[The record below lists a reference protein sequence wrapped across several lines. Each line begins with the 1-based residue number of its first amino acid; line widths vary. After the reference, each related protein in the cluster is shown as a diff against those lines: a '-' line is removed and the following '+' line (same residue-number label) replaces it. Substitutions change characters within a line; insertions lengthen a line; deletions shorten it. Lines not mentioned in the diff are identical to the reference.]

1 MNLKTKRI
9 LSIIIAFIA
18 LLFSVLFIFK
28 QSILH
33 YIVQSRIERFNHH
46 YHARLSVGNTQL
58 EGLSLI
64 HFQNISLLP
73 DQGNDTLLKID
84 SVNLKM
90 SLWKLFRLKFA
101 IEKLDAVNTDFHL
114 MRHGEQTNYMFLF
127 GNHKKTEPEDSLIK
141 KNYAQSLQSLIN
153 KAFAF
158 IPSSLT
164 LKNFNVHADLNDT
177 KFSFSTDRFLINN
190 KKIQSVIILKKEDK
204 LTHWNVN
211 GQLDAKQTSGF
222 FKLFADN
229 HQRIEIPYIDQKW
242 NARIGFDTIQFSFKA
257 EELDNNMILSGAIQL
272 NNLLIN
278 QPRIGQEDVLFSH
291 GNINYQIRVGEN
303 FIELDSASR
312 FVFNKISFNPYFKI
326 TKNNKW
332 EITLMLNKSRFQA
345 QDLFESLP
353 IGLFKNLEGIK
364 TQGDL
369 SYHFA
374 FHVDLKN
381 PDSLIFESD
390 LKSYHFHILK
400 FGLTDFTYINSPF
413 IYTAYEK
420 GAPVRN
426 FEVGAANPD
435 FRPIERIPDMLKKAI
450 MTSEDGGFYQ
460 HRGFLP
466 EAFRESI
473 ITNIKEKRFARGGS
487 TISMQLVKNLFLSRN
502 KTITRKIE
510 EAMIVWMIE
519 NCGLSSKDRMYEI
532 YLNILEMGPK
542 IYGVNEGA
550 RFYFNKDVSK
560 LTLAECLYLASIIP
574 HPKFFKY
581 SFDTN
586 GNIRNFLFP
595 YFKFVSEKM
604 LRKEYISQE
613 DIDRLEPKIELKG
626 PAKKFILPNDS
637 LPADSL
643 QIDNF

>member
-1 MNLKTKRI
+1 
-9 LSIIIAFIA
+9 
-18 LLFSVLFIFK
+18 
-28 QSILH
+28 
-33 YIVQSRIERFNHH
+33 
-46 YHARLSVGNTQL
+46 
-58 EGLSLI
+58 
-64 HFQNISLLP
+64 
-73 DQGNDTLLKID
+73 
-84 SVNLKM
+84 
-90 SLWKLFRLKFA
+90 
-101 IEKLDAVNTDFHL
+101 
-114 MRHGEQTNYMFLF
+114 
-127 GNHKKTEPEDSLIK
+127 
-141 KNYAQSLQSLIN
+141 
-153 KAFAF
+153 
-158 IPSSLT
+158 
-164 LKNFNVHADLNDT
+164 
-177 KFSFSTDRFLINN
+177 
-190 KKIQSVIILKKEDK
+190 
-204 LTHWNVN
+204 
-211 GQLDAKQTSGF
+211 
-222 FKLFADN
+222 
-229 HQRIEIPYIDQKW
+229 
-242 NARIGFDTIQFSFKA
+242 
-257 EELDNNMILSGAIQL
+257 MILSGAIQL